1 MSFVLR
7 ALAAVTVLFWTMSSG
22 AGPAW
27 AATDEPIVTVAG
39 GAGPLDPTPAT
50 ELPSSP
56 TGLVVDGSSV
66 YVGDSTENLV
76 RELDPSGDEVTV
88 AGDNSV
94 GVFGSSHGDGGPAT
108 AANLWGPE
116 GMAVDQ
122 NGNLLIADAD
132 NGLVRVVAGS
142 TGTFYGLNMVKGDI
156 YSIAGSGVTA
166 NDNAGPATSAEI
178 SPTSVAVD
186 AEGNIVIADPQRSLV
201 RVVAE
206 SDGTFYGQA
215 MLKGNIYTIG
225 GNGGDGFSGDGGLST
240 NAEFNE
246 PEAIAVDSA
255 GNIVVV
261 DSGNDRIRVIVNT
274 SGTFYGQQ
282 MRGGDVY
289 TVAGDGTRGYSGDGG
304 PALDGELAS
313 PDGIAIDSNGNF
325 VLADA
330 SNNVVRLIPWSTGTF
345 YGQPRTAGDI
355 YTLAGNGTQGFAGD
369 GDPAVSAELT
379 DPTAVAVDSTGNVL
393 IADST
398 HLRVV
403 AAASGSFYGQPMTA
417 GDVYSVAGNGTADY
431 SGDGGPATA
440 GTLDFPTGVAVDA
453 SGDVVI
459 SDSSNERVR
468 VVAGASGTF
477 FGQQVSVGDIYTVAG
492 NGVAAVSGDGGPAMD
507 AEVEPG
513 DVMFDSSGNL
523 VISDGGRIRVIARV
537 TGTYY
542 GQPMIADDIYTIAG
556 DGTVGYSG
564 DGGPATSAEIGGG
577 GVVEDRFGNLVFADG
592 ENSRIRVIAES
603 TGEMYGQQ
611 MTAGDIY
618 TIAGTGDSAETG
630 QTGPA
635 LSTNFQFPET
645 VAVDPAGNVV
655 IGDIFGVDVLAES
668 SGSFY
673 GVAMT
678 AGDVY
683 NLEGIFKSPFVLE
696 ARGVA
701 VDASGNIVF
710 GSETSGNTTQSGI
723 FVIAGS
729 TGTFY
734 DQSMIAGGLY
744 SIAGSAE
751 GFGGDGGPAASAE
764 INTPAGVALDPN
776 GDIYFADMANNRVR
790 EVVVDQA
797 PPAAL
802 PESPL
807 TILPAVLAI
816 AGFATILWFKRRRP
830 GGRSTS

>member
-1 MSFVLR
+1 
-7 ALAAVTVLFWTMSSG
+7 
-22 AGPAW
+22 
-27 AATDEPIVTVAG
+27 
-39 GAGPLDPTPAT
+39 
-50 ELPSSP
+50 
-56 TGLVVDGSSV
+56 
-66 YVGDSTENLV
+66 
-76 RELDPSGDEVTV
+76 
-88 AGDNSV
+88 
-94 GVFGSSHGDGGPAT
+94 
-108 AANLWGPE
+108 
-116 GMAVDQ
+116 
-122 NGNLLIADAD
+122 
-132 NGLVRVVAGS
+132 
-142 TGTFYGLNMVKGDI
+142 
-156 YSIAGSGVTA
+156 
-166 NDNAGPATSAEI
+166 
-178 SPTSVAVD
+178 
-186 AEGNIVIADPQRSLV
+186 
-201 RVVAE
+201 
-206 SDGTFYGQA
+206 
-215 MLKGNIYTIG
+215 
-225 GNGGDGFSGDGGLST
+225 
-240 NAEFNE
+240 
-246 PEAIAVDSA
+246 
-255 GNIVVV
+255 
-261 DSGNDRIRVIVNT
+261 
-274 SGTFYGQQ
+274 
-282 MRGGDVY
+282 
-289 TVAGDGTRGYSGDGG
+289 
-304 PALDGELAS
+304 
-313 PDGIAIDSNGNF
+313 
-325 VLADA
+325 
-330 SNNVVRLIPWSTGTF
+330 
-345 YGQPRTAGDI
+345 
-355 YTLAGNGTQGFAGD
+355 
-369 GDPAVSAELT
+369 
-379 DPTAVAVDSTGNVL
+379 
-393 IADST
+393 
-398 HLRVV
+398 
-403 AAASGSFYGQPMTA
+403 
-417 GDVYSVAGNGTADY
+417 
-431 SGDGGPATA
+431 
-440 GTLDFPTGVAVDA
+440 
-453 SGDVVI
+453 
-459 SDSSNERVR
+459 
-468 VVAGASGTF
+468 
-477 FGQQVSVGDIYTVAG
+477 
-492 NGVAAVSGDGGPAMD
+492 
-507 AEVEPG
+507 
-513 DVMFDSSGNL
+513 

-683 NLEGIFKSPFVLE
+683 NLEGIFKPPFVLE